1 MDRYGYV
8 LRRDKE
14 RKGQEDTR
22 YHRGDLL
29 GMTTFQLRE
38 ICRREKLVQG
48 IVDPMDK
55 EALIRVIM
63 RYRGAEDSLLI
74 REPDEDGLRAVE
86 ELLKEARIKERHDL
100 HLTCSAKIT
109 AYEGLA
115 IGIYD
120 GLTLPYDKEL
130 AGTNALVV
138 GGDGTVCTV
147 LNVVP
152 LGTRTDRL
160 YLTKD
165 AQIPCRR
172 SGVREHSLYC
182 LRRKESEMVYH
193 LYRDGAGR
201 GPDASRDR
209 GQDAAVGRGQDP
221 SGARGSL
228 SSRSPAVLEVYKIP
242 LLDFEVRQPIPL
254 SLPMAIDLG
263 TSATTAGVYLDER
276 YFERAGLQD
285 GERGLKKDGVNHAL
299 FYDLSSDQQETP
311 LLPSV
316 AGIQDLGGEEPV
328 FVFGYDALRLADAG
342 PVDEGIRVFHDIKR
356 WIGDPE
362 RMEEVTDRQGRRG
375 QVARKEILRA
385 YLLHVVQAVR
395 DRFKCSVEGVHFSCP
410 VKQKGRASRL
420 FTELLPG
427 YMVEKE
433 EMIDEGVSVL
443 YDTIGEMIDSRA
455 LEDGAAYKALIID
468 CGGGTTDLCSCRFR
482 FWDERVAYRIEIDT
496 AYEDGDTDLGGNNLT
511 YRIMQLIKIAMAQQL
526 GPTGCRPLGEILAEY
541 DQDVFR
547 YVDSHGAGAV
557 YRELDG
563 AYEEAGAAIPTR
575 FKASTHRSRE
585 EYRKVEGNFY
595 LLFGLAEKVKR
606 VFYDHVG
613 TLRVALSPGEV
624 AENATVWIPVDRWR
638 LSVRKG
644 GELETLRDSPTVY
657 ISIYELELLLKADIY
672 GVIRRF
678 MERMEGEDELG
689 TCSIIKLTGR
699 SCKIDIFRDAL
710 KEFVPGR
717 AIRSRRRSGDPSR
730 DLGLKMACVD
740 GALRYLKD
748 KRYGFADIR
757 IRTGEPALPYRITA
771 FTHDGGE
778 VVLIHRLQRGRES
791 GTVSRNMEDLTLELY
806 LKDVDG
812 RERYR
817 YTCRSAL
824 ADLKET
830 LYEGIREQYGEHIR
844 QADTDT
850 IIDREVKFF
859 VWAEPD
865 GWAFSVVPVCR
876 KDGSLYLGKEER
888 FYFEDEGWMQDF
900 FGGER

>member
-74 REPDEDGLRAVE
+74 REPAEDGLRALE

-201 GPDASRDR
+201 GSDASRDR
-209 GQDAAVGRGQDP
+209 GQDAAVGRGPDP

-375 QVARKEILRA
+375 QVARKEILKA

-395 DRFKCSVEGVHFSCP
+395 DRFKCSVEGVHISCP

-526 GPTGCRPLGEILAEY
+526 
-541 DQDVFR
+541 
-547 YVDSHGAGAV
+547 S
-557 YRELDG
+557 
-563 AYEEAGAAIPTR
+563 
-575 FKASTHRSRE
+575 
-585 EYRKVEGNFY
+585 
-595 LLFGLAEKVKR
+595 
-606 VFYDHVG
+606 
-613 TLRVALSPGEV
+613 
-624 AENATVWIPVDRWR
+624 
-638 LSVRKG
+638 
-644 GELETLRDSPTVY
+644 
-657 ISIYELELLLKADIY
+657 
-672 GVIRRF
+672 
-678 MERMEGEDELG
+678 
-689 TCSIIKLTGR
+689 
-699 SCKIDIFRDAL
+699 
-710 KEFVPGR
+710 
-717 AIRSRRRSGDPSR
+717 
-730 DLGLKMACVD
+730 
-740 GALRYLKD
+740 
-748 KRYGFADIR
+748 
-757 IRTGEPALPYRITA
+757 
-771 FTHDGGE
+771 
-778 VVLIHRLQRGRES
+778 LIH
-791 GTVSRNMEDLTLELY
+791 
-806 LKDVDG
+806 
-812 RERYR
+812 
-817 YTCRSAL
+817 
-824 ADLKET
+824 
-830 LYEGIREQYGEHIR
+830 I
-844 QADTDT
+844 
-850 IIDREVKFF
+850 
-859 VWAEPD
+859 
-865 GWAFSVVPVCR
+865 
-876 KDGSLYLGKEER
+876 
-888 FYFEDEGWMQDF
+888 
-900 FGGER
+900 